1 MPGNKG
7 SKQLHDN
14 YCRAWYAGHIE
25 AMSCRALRAWVAI
38 YALSMHCPK
47 LLKLSR
53 DILRSVDATKL
64 NEAELLGLFFRI
76 TFWTVLYFFVND
88 LRNILRTSLGFSSDS
103 KCVSSWIRT
112 YNLLNRKV
120 PLYPLGHCCTWLEKF
135 TYNKDISYLPSAVT
149 KEHYP
154 HYIAGVLEHLRM

>member
-1 MPGNKG
+1 MRKSLIIFPP
-7 SKQLHDN
+7 
-14 YCRAWYAGHIE
+14 
-25 AMSCRALRAWVAI
+25 
-38 YALSMHCPK
+38 HCPK

-103 KCVSSWIRT
+103 KCVFMWILT
-112 YNLLNRKV
+112 YNLLYRKI
-120 PLYPLGHCCTWLEKF
+120 PLYPLGHCCTYLLNF
-135 TYNKDISYLPSAVT
+135 TYNKDTSYLPSAVT